1 MDIIIKYS
9 VSDRSH
15 PFKLTG
21 RLFRQMIETGKLEA
35 SVPTRRGRKD
45 FKIIGTKQEL
55 LDLADAIT
63 QVANNM

>member
-1 MDIIIKYS
+1 MIA
-9 VSDRSH
+9 
-15 PFKLTG
+15 TG
-21 RLFRQMIETGKLEA
+21 NLEA
-35 SVPTRRGRKD
+35 SVPTRKGRKD

>member
-21 RLFRQMIETGKLEA
+21 RHLRQMIANNNLEA
-35 SVPTRRGRKD
+35 SVPTRKGRKD
-45 FKIIGTKQEL
+45 FKITGTKQEL
-55 LDLADAIT
+55 LDFADAIT
-63 QVANNM
+63 QIANNM

>member
-21 RLFRQMIETGKLEA
+21 RHLRQMIETGKLEA

>member
-1 MDIIIKYS
+1 MDIVIKYS

-21 RLFRQMIETGKLEA
+21 NHLRQMIATGSLEA
-35 SVPTRRGRKD
+35 SVPTRKGRKD
-45 FKIIGTKQEL
+45 FKIVGTKQEL
-55 LDLADAIT
+55 LNLANTIT

>member
-1 MDIIIKYS
+1 MDIVTKYS

-21 RLFRQMIETGKLEA
+21 RHLSQMIATGNLEV
-35 SVPTRRGRKD
+35 SVPTRKGRKD
-45 FKIIGTKQEL
+45 FKIVGTKQEL
-55 LDLADAIT
+55 LDLADAVT